1 MWIFTEWLDV
11 PGKNFPW
18 EIRTNG
24 LGSVYKS
31 KITLPKNFF
40 LARAQM
46 LHFLETA
53 RAKVFEFLKF
63 LTQKCLFFTKIA
75 PKTVAMMIW
84 SCQTHQTKAYDVC
97 FQKQIA
103 FWTIASILF
112 LVFALKT
119 RFSLIFCP
127 KFHSF
132 QEKKMMKKFEKSLQ
146 KLQQWWYEVDEPIKR
161 NLTVSA
167 SKNKLHYGP

>member
-11 PGKNFPW
+11 PGKTFPW

-53 RAKVFEFLKF
+53 RAKVFENLTF
-63 LTQKCLFFTKIA
+63 LTQKCMFFTKIA
-75 PKTVAMMIW
+75 PKTAAMMIW
-84 SCQTHQTKAYDVC
+84 SWQTHQTKAYNVC
-97 FQKQIA
+97 FQKQITL
-103 FWTIASILF
+103 WSIASVPF
-112 LVFALKT
+112 PQFAFKT
-119 RFSLIFCP
+119 RFSLIFGP
-127 KFHSF
+127 KSYIF
-132 QEKKMMKKFEKSLQ
+132 QEKSDEKFEKSPQ
-146 KLQQWWYEVDEPIKR
+146 KLQQWWYEAGEPIKR
-161 NLTVSA
+161 KLTVSA
-167 SKNKLHYGP
+167 FKNKLHHGP